1 MKEKLNMIRPELGE
15 LSRLRIHES
24 DRPKPVDQ
32 FYKKAEISP
41 DVPPASDLSKYPEAV
56 DSLKRT
62 NRVE

>member
-1 MKEKLNMIRPELGE
+1 MKEKLNMIRPEVGE
-15 LSRLRIHES
+15 LSRLRIHET

-41 DVPPASDLSKYPEAV
+41 DVPPVSDLSKYPEAA

-62 NRVE
+62 SRVE